1 MFDTEMKRLKRGD
14 MEAPKGCWY
23 RGILVLEKSAKPPLR
38 ATPHPREGVV
48 IQQPP
53 HMRDMGQGLYGTT

>member
-1 MFDTEMKRLKRGD
+1 MFDTEMRRLKRGG
-14 MEAPKGCWY
+14 MEASKGHWY

-38 ATPHPREGVV
+38 ATLPREGVV

-53 HMRDMGQGLYGTT
+53 HMRDMGQGLCGTT